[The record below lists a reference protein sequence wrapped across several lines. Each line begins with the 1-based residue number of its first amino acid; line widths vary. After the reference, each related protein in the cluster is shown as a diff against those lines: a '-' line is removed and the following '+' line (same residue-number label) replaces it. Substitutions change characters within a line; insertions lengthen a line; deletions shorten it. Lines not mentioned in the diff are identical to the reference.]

1 MDTIMIQPTL
11 AGTIKNANNPDLRA
25 HFVPVG
31 DHSPTLVP
39 LKSMTITAAPSRRLT
54 VPLSRLSHS
63 KRAFPTSQRAEQAIS
78 GKNRLQ
84 SSQSEIR
91 QRPHSRP
98 PSPQEPING
107 DSTVI
112 SLRSH
117 FPPAR
122 KTNQPH
128 RNSGDILKRRK
139 PQDTRNARPKTRP
152 ATTGR
157 TVTSDGRKLH
167 GLRIEPTACVCTE
180 LISIP
185 QTRTGSCCES

>member
-1 MDTIMIQPTL
+1 MRVSLCGYHCAGITVRLSLCGEIPTTAADLMDTIMIQPTL

-112 SLRSH
+112 SL
-117 FPPAR
+117 P
-122 KTNQPH
+122 
-128 RNSGDILKRRK
+128 
-139 PQDTRNARPKTRP
+139 TRP
-152 ATTGR
+152 QN
-157 TVTSDGRKLH
+157 
-167 GLRIEPTACVCTE
+167 EPNT
-180 LISIP
+180 P
-185 QTRTGSCCES
+185 KQR